1 MEKKFGLLPTTLLDY
16 PGKVACTIFFCGCNF
31 RCPYCQNASLVLNPN
46 EITEAAQETLME
58 TAAAP
63 ALSFEEILAFL
74 SRRMNILEGVCISGG
89 EPTLDP
95 ELPAYLC
102 RIKNL
107 GYRIK
112 LDTNGTRPEVLRQLY
127 EGNLIDMVA
136 MDIKSSPS
144 AYPKVTGI
152 SSVSIDKLN
161 ESVQFLLTSGIQH
174 EFRSTLVKGLH
185 TKEDIAEMSRW
196 IAGNSPYYLQS
207 FQDSDCVISNLKKTN
222 QIASLTLSAFSGE
235 ELLEFFEIAKHYVPN
250 VKLRGIS

>member
-1 MEKKFGLLPTTLLDY
+1 MKKKFGLLTTTLLDY
-16 PGKVACTIFFCGCNF
+16 PGKVACTIFFSGCNF
-31 RCPYCQNASLVLNPN
+31 RCPYCQNAALVLHPD
-46 EITEAAQETLME
+46 EVKKSAHQKFME
-58 TAAAP
+58 SASVP

-136 MDIKSSPS
+136 MDIKTSPS

-152 SSVSIDKLN
+152 SCISMGKLE
-161 ESVQFLLTSGIQH
+161 ESVQFLLTSGINH

-185 TKEDIAEMSRW
+185 IKEDIAEMSRW
-196 IAGNSPYYLQS
+196 IAGDSPYYLQS
-207 FQDSDCVISNLKKTN
+207 FENSDGVISNLKETN
-222 QIASLTLSAFSGE
+222 PKAVPSLSAFSKD
-235 ELLEFFEIAKHYVPN
+235 ELLEFLEIAKHYVPN